1 MNKSIQL
8 ATLPTG
14 LCAIHIED
22 EMGITILTMRNEQ
35 DAYEYIL
42 NDFQL
47 CAIALENPMLDAML
61 TNLIAEI

>member
-8 ATLPTG
+8 VTLPTG
-14 LCAIHIED
+14 LCAVHIYT
-22 EMGITILTMRNEQ
+22 EMGITILTMRSER

-47 CAIALENPMLDAML
+47 CAIALESPTLDVVL

>member
-1 MNKSIQL
+1 
-8 ATLPTG
+8 
-14 LCAIHIED
+14 
-22 EMGITILTMRNEQ
+22 MGITILTMRSER

-47 CAIALENPMLDAML
+47 CAVALENPTLDAVL